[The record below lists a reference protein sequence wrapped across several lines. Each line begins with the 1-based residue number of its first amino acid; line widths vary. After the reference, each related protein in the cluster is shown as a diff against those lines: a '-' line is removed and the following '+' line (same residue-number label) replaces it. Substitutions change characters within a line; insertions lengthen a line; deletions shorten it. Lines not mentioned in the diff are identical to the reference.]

1 MGKSLFSILVMISLI
16 FMFESCYRFHYNIDD
31 YYRIRW
37 KYEEDYKVSVF
48 VCNRLGKTLGG
59 FQVDK
64 SSTITIYKYEG
75 KFHVM
80 EEYCGWE
87 NSFSHIIGDSLFV
100 FYIGK
105 QQDSLYKKKF
115 FTYSGKDKLGY
126 NIYKYKKIPFITI
139 EFEDNYAKTYDDVY

>member
-37 KYEEDYKVSVF
+37 EYEENHKVSVF

-64 SSTITIYKYEG
+64 SSPLLFTNMK
-75 KFHVM
+75 
-80 EEYCGWE
+80 E
-87 NSFSHIIGDSLFV
+87 NSM
-100 FYIGK
+100 
-105 QQDSLYKKKF
+105 
-115 FTYSGKDKLGY
+115 
-126 NIYKYKKIPFITI
+126 
-139 EFEDNYAKTYDDVY
+139 